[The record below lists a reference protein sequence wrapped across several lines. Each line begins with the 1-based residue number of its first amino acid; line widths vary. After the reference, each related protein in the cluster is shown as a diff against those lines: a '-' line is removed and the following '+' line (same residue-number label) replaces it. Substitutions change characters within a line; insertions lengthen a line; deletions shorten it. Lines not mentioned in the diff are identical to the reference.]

1 MTQVIA
7 ENSLTAFR
15 RAMKNVAI
23 FTFANDE
30 HYTYDADKAV
40 SKILIENATSED
52 KEYQDK
58 YPKVIISRDGMI
70 SAMQPFLNNQTDF
83 NLQTYEHNVLKKRT
97 TTAYFTIRAQEEIP
111 LEYMADQLDAGLRF
125 ARRQLSYAGI
135 TLVTDPVISPTVHE
149 SEYWEVIVSA
159 SFALQSSARLTYED
173 EDLIL
178 GSLAVDLDGA
188 GGTNVQAQLD
198 ENDAIP

>member
-1 MTQVIA
+1 MSQTITS
-7 ENSLTAFR
+7 NSLTEFR
-15 RAMKNVAI
+15 RAMMNVAI

-30 HYTYDADKAV
+30 HYQYKADQALTGIHIK
-40 SKILIENATSED
+40 NATSED

-58 YPKVIISRDGMI
+58 YPQVIISRDGMI
-70 SAMQPFLNNQTDF
+70 SALQPYISNQTEF
-83 NLQTYEHNVLKKRT
+83 NLETYEHSILKQRT

-111 LEYMADQLDAGLRF
+111 LEYLADQLDAGLRF

-135 TLVTDPVISPTVHE
+135 TLMTDPVISPTVHE

-159 SFALQSSARLTYED
+159 SFSLQSKSDLTYED

-178 GSLAVDLDGA
+178 GSLDIDLEGEND
-188 GGTNVQAQLD
+188 VHVEAQLD